1 MQGSECRRVGMISL
15 LSASVFSSSS
25 FENSRFIKESKCDS
39 LSAPVKAL
47 SHFDDSQLSVES
59 QGEETKHHLVRV
71 LAQLVGSD
79 GNKVFMLSIYLAIA
93 TMFPPHVNYPTS
105 SYSAES
111 ISTFFHF
118 SSCFQLSVGG
128 QVNISPDDG
137 DCDAGDLDGESRFI
151 NT

>member
-1 MQGSECRRVGMISL
+1 MQGSECRRNSGIISL

-25 FENSRFIKESKCDS
+25 FENSRFTKESKCDS
-39 LSAPVKAL
+39 LSVPVKAL
-47 SHFDDSQLSVES
+47 SHFDDSELPVEA

-105 SYSAES
+105 SYSAKS

-118 SSCFQLSVGG
+118 SILFSAQCGR
-128 QVNISPDDG
+128 
-137 DCDAGDLDGESRFI
+137 AGEHFPRRW
-151 NT
+151 